1 MSEKKVIQFVFLFMD
16 PEKGFFFFF
25 YYISEIIGKGLSFK
39 IRSPRLDSE
48 SLKKYFTIYK

>member
-16 PEKGFFFFF
+16 PEKGFFFF

-39 IRSPRLDSE
+39 IRSPRLC
-48 SLKKYFTIYK
+48 LLAH

>member
-16 PEKGFFFFF
+16 PEKGFVLFF